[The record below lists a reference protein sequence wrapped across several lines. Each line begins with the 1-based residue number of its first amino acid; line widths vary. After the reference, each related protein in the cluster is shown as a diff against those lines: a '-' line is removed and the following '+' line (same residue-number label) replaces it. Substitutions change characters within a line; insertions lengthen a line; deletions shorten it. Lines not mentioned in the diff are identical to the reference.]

1 MSTLKLTLNIEPK
14 AVHVHV
20 SVAVLINADHQV
32 LLGQRP
38 PLKSWEGWWEF
49 PGGKIEKGETSVD
62 ALYREIYEEIG
73 VKIIQFKKWV
83 TRRYS
88 YGGNDITLHF
98 FKVYKWEGEVT
109 SKENQKLV
117 WTYLQ
122 KPNVSPILPANLFV
136 QKAFD
141 LPKYYA
147 ITNLSETS
155 KIIFFNQLKNKISN
169 GLKMIQV
176 REKNISFDEF
186 KIFSK
191 EVIKICK
198 PKGVKV
204 IINSDVNLAY
214 EIKADGVHLTSKDLV
229 SMKTKPKNLIV
240 SASCHNPKEIDIAE
254 KLNINFLVL
263 SAVRKTLSHPD
274 MKPIGW
280 DKFQKIVNKVNIP
293 IYALGGLGVNDYQ
306 VALENG
312 AIGIASQRSIWQ

>member
-1 MSTLKLTLNIEPK
+1 M
-14 AVHVHV
+14 HVNV

-38 PLKSWEGWWEF
+38 PPKSWNGWWEF

-73 VKIIQFKKWV
+73 VKITQFKKWV
-83 TRRYS
+83 TRKYS
-88 YGGNDITLHF
+88 YDGNDITLHF
-98 FKVYKWEGEVT
+98 FRVYKWEGKVT

-117 WTYLQ
+117 WTYL
-122 KPNVSPILPANLFV
+122 KNPSVSPILPANLFI
-136 QKAFD
+136 QKSFD

-155 KIIFFNQLKNKISN
+155 RQVFFNQLQNKISN

-176 REKNISFDEF
+176 REKNISIDDF

-191 EVIKICK
+191 EVIRICK
-198 PKGVKV
+198 PKNVKV

-214 EIKADGVHLTSKDLV
+214 EIKADGVHLTSKDLI
-229 SMKTKPKNLIV
+229 SITKLPKNLIV
-240 SASCHNPKEIDIAE
+240 SASCHTQEEINIAE
-254 KLNINFLVL
+254 KLNIHFVVL
-263 SAVRKTLSHPD
+263 SAVNKTKSHPNT
-274 MKPIGW
+274 KPIGW
-280 DKFQKIVNKVNIP
+280 NKFQTIANKTNIP
-293 IYALGGLGVNDYQ
+293 IYALGGLSTEDYE

-312 AIGIASQRSIWQ
+312 AVGIASQRSIWK